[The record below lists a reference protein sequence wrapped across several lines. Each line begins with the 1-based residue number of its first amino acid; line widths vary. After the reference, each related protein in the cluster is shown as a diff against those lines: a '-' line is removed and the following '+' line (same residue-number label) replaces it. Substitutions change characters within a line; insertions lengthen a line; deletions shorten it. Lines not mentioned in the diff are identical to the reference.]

1 MSEELNNEQT
11 EMEEGRL
18 TKTEWEKI
26 ETIGKTVDDLKI
38 RNLKTT
44 MFSTLAVLI
53 EAGFIGY
60 FYFSG
65 ATDDLKHFLLY
76 SLPMIVIGFIPYIKN
91 VQAYFELKKDYKHEL
106 EIYESK
112 KSEEEQQGTREG

>member
-38 RNLKTT
+38 RNLKSTIYN
-44 MFSTLAVLI
+44 TLAVLI
-53 EAGFIGY
+53 EAGTIGY

-76 SLPMIVIGFIPYIKN
+76 TLPMIVIAFIPYIKN

-112 KSEEEQQGTREG
+112 KSEEEQGTRED

>member
-38 RNLKTT
+38 RNLKATILN
-44 MFSTLAVLI
+44 TLAVLI
-53 EAGFIGY
+53 EAGGIRYLY
-60 FYFSG
+60 FNG
-65 ATDDLKHFLLY
+65 ATDTLKYVLLCT
-76 SLPMIVIGFIPYIKN
+76 LPMFVIAFIPYIKN
-91 VQAYFELKKDYKHEL
+91 VQEYSELKKDYKHEL

-112 KSEEEQQGTREG
+112 KSKEGQGTREG

>member
-38 RNLKTT
+38 RNLKATILN
-44 MFSTLAVLI
+44 TLAVLI
-53 EAGFIGY
+53 EAGGTRYLY
-60 FYFSG
+60 FNG
-65 ATDDLKHFLLY
+65 ATDTLKYVLLCT
-76 SLPMIVIGFIPYIKN
+76 LPMFVIAFIPYIKN
-91 VQAYFELKKDYKHEL
+91 VQEYFELKKDYKHEL

-112 KSEEEQQGTREG
+112 KSEEGQGTREG

>member
-1 MSEELNNEQT
+1 MRREDMSGLKKKDQ
-11 EMEEGRL
+11 
-18 TKTEWEKI
+18 TEWEKI

-44 MFSTLAVLI
+44 ILNTLAVLI

-65 ATDDLKHFLLY
+65 ATDDLKTL
-76 SLPMIVIGFIPYIKN
+76 
-91 VQAYFELKKDYKHEL
+91 
-106 EIYESK
+106 
-112 KSEEEQQGTREG
+112 

>member
-44 MFSTLAVLI
+44 LLNTLAVLI
-53 EAGFIGY
+53 EAGGIGY
-60 FYFSG
+60 LYFNG
-65 ATDDLKHFLLY
+65 ATDTLKYVLLCT
-76 SLPMIVIGFIPYIKN
+76 LPMFVIAFIPYIKN
-91 VQAYFELKKDYKHEL
+91 VQEYFELKKDYKHEL

-112 KSEEEQQGTREG
+112 KSKEGQGTREG

>member
-44 MFSTLAVLI
+44 LLNTLAVLI
-53 EAGFIGY
+53 EAGAIGY

-76 SLPMIVIGFIPYIKN
+76 TLPMIVIAFIPYIKN
-91 VQAYFELKKDYKHEL
+91 VQEYFELKKDYKHEL

-112 KSEEEQQGTREG
+112 KSKEGQGTREG

>member
-1 MSEELNNEQT
+1 MSEELNDEQT

-44 MFSTLAVLI
+44 IFNTLAVLF
-53 EAGFIGY
+53 EAGVIGY
-60 FYFSG
+60 LYFSG
-65 ATDDLKHFLLY
+65 ATDDLKYFLLY

-112 KSEEEQQGTREG
+112 KSEEEQGTREG